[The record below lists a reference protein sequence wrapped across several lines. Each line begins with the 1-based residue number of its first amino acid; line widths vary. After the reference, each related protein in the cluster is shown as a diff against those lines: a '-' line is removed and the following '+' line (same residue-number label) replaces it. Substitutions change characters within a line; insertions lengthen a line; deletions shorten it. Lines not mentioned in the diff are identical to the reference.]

1 MGAVDWDDGIVAVCV
16 ISPVCAGY
24 WGRKRKGKGRKKR
37 ILYVHDKPH
46 LLRRTHRLALHD
58 LRCEM
63 RRKRD
68 QSTRHEAVLMPVP
81 LRVERR
87 AVEQGRQ
94 VERGQGVQDDDFV
107 RGVGVDALR
116 EREER
121 AGVVEG
127 LVEGGVG

>member
-1 MGAVDWDDGIVAVCV
+1 
-16 ISPVCAGY
+16 
-24 WGRKRKGKGRKKR
+24 
-37 ILYVHDKPH
+37 
-46 LLRRTHRLALHD
+46 
-58 LRCEM
+58 
-63 RRKRD
+63 
-68 QSTRHEAVLMPVP
+68 MPVP

-107 RGVGVDALR
+107 RGVGVDALC

-127 LVEGGVG
+127 LVECGVGRGVATRESREVLVQVAFSLGGGDGGARTVVVVEGEVVVVFVVEEVLLGRG